1 MKNTMMCADPIAYV
15 RNNGLID
22 YKSQFNN
29 VVTPELL
36 IAEEYYNEKFGPRVT
51 KQHICDYIRYWGI
64 SDYINNC
71 SPDSTYDIMMSDEDF
86 CAAQMLCY
94 KETTGVELLKRN
106 RTIQMIQDPYYRN
119 IRDYKGV
126 LIPEPPN
133 KYIEND
139 FEFDKEYIYANGIV
153 NYVLYSGTKK
163 HMKTL
168 LASRAIAT
176 WQRCYI
182 ERVLPLNASI

>member
-126 LIPEPPN
+126 LIPEP
-133 KYIEND
+133 IVSND
-139 FEFDKEYIYANGIV
+139 NEYDIDKIYIYTHGIV
-153 NYVLYSGTKK
+153 NYVLYSGIKIEMT
-163 HMKTL
+163 TL
-168 LASRAIAT
+168 LASRSVAI

-182 ERVLPLNASI
+182 ERVLPLDAK